1 MVGIV
6 YLVLLAAALAGM
18 WKAFEKMGR
27 KGWEGIVP
35 FYNVYILLQMTG
47 RPGWW
52 LALMLVPLVNLV
64 MFVIVSIDVARGFA
78 KSQNFG
84 IGLGLLGFVF
94 WPILGFGSAK
104 YLGAR
109 SSGSVRRSA
118 GRYEDEDEGDVPPP
132 RPRRR
137 RTEEDY

>member
-1 MVGIV
+1 MVALIQ
-6 YLVLLAAALAGM
+6 LALIAAVLAGL

-47 RPGWW
+47 RPVWW
-52 LALMLVPLVNLV
+52 LALMIVPLVNLA
-64 MFVIVSIDVARGFA
+64 MFVIVSIDVAKGFA

-94 WPILGFGSAK
+94 WPILGFSEAK
-104 YLGAR
+104 WQGAPQPATY
-109 SSGSVRRSA
+109 GFIPFPQTA
-118 GRYEDEDEGDVPPP
+118 
-132 RPRRR
+132 
-137 RTEEDY
+137 